1 VKVYSSTA
9 GCIGLWCIQHLE
21 KKDNLTGDITW
32 RLADNK
38 IALCFPLLILAVN
51 ILEAVVRD
59 FEIGMQYWLTNSVA
73 IEGEVIG
80 VMGGP

>member
-1 VKVYSSTA
+1 M
-9 GCIGLWCIQHLE
+9 
-21 KKDNLTGDITW
+21 
-32 RLADNK
+32 DNK